1 MNRAELIG
9 EVANLLRTSAF
20 GAEMLIKTAPNKYR
34 HYTIDKRSGG
44 TRDIYHPAP
53 ALKSVQRWLVSQ
65 VLQNIPV
72 HDSVYSYVKGRSIRE
87 HAAQHVRSN
96 FFLRLD
102 FVDFFPSIDD
112 QWVSEFLL
120 RRAREGFVE
129 LSPNAIPTVA
139 RLVCRKGVTPRPPA
153 LSIGAPSSPA
163 ISNAIL
169 FDLDSA
175 MHQMCANLDVKY
187 TRYADDIYCSTRT
200 PNVLRDVEQ
209 YLRRACG
216 DICPKLRINE
226 QKTQRLSRRRRVLV
240 TGLVVTSNRRIS
252 LGRDVKRKIRT
263 QIYLWN
269 ENQLRGEQLAH
280 LRGLVS
286 YAQDVE
292 RSFVE
297 SLKAKFG
304 VEVIDR
310 LIHG

>member
-1 MNRAELIG
+1 MNRAELIS
-9 EVANLLRTSAF
+9 EVAKLLRTSAF

-65 VLQNIPV
+65 VFQNIPV
-72 HDSVYSYVKGRSIRE
+72 HDSVYSYVKGRNIRE
-87 HAAQHVRSN
+87 HASQHVRGN

-120 RRAREGFVE
+120 RRAGEGYVD
-129 LSPNAIPTVA
+129 LSPNAIPAVA
-139 RLVCRKGVTPRPPA
+139 RLVCRKGVAPRPPS

-169 FDLDSA
+169 FDLDSIL
-175 MHQMCANLDVKY
+175 HQMCVNVNVKY
-187 TRYADDIYCSTRT
+187 TRYADDIYCSTRM
-200 PNVLRDVEQ
+200 PNVLRDVELN
-209 YLRRACG
+209 LRRVCA

-226 QKTQRLSRRRRVLV
+226 QKTQRLSRKRRVLV
-240 TGLVVTSNRRIS
+240 TGLVVTSSRGIS
-252 LGRDVKRKIRT
+252 LGRRTKRRIRT
-263 QIYLWN
+263 QIYLWS
-269 ENQLRGEQLAH
+269 ENQLHGEQLAH
-280 LRGLVS
+280 LRGLLC

-297 SLKAKFG
+297 NLQAKFG